1 MTFCLS
7 IISVPMLPDL
17 LLAFSNSQSSVSLI
31 IIGLLALAG
40 GVIMMMQ
47 HKQVIDEVMNSD
59 EDPRIQ
65 LFERRKFRR
74 RSLASAMI
82 AAIGIL
88 MIALPWAREPGAF
101 FGLVTILMLLLLA
114 VLFLA
119 FLDLMSVSLQTVTN
133 KASAREEMLD
143 EYLRRR
149 KELEQNEESEPS
161 DA

>member
-88 MIALPWAREPGAF
+88 MIALP
-101 FGLVTILMLLLLA
+101 
-114 VLFLA
+114 
-119 FLDLMSVSLQTVTN
+119 
-133 KASAREEMLD
+133 
-143 EYLRRR
+143 
-149 KELEQNEESEPS
+149 
-161 DA
+161 

>member
-1 MTFCLS
+1 MTFC
-7 IISVPMLPDL
+7 ISVFTVASLQDL
-17 LLAFSNSQSSVSLI
+17 TLAVSSGRSRVSLI

-40 GVIMMMQ
+40 GVIMMKY
-47 HKQVIDEVMNSD
+47 HKQAIDEVMNSD
-59 EDPRIQ
+59 KDTRIQ

-101 FGLVTILMLLLLA
+101 FGLITIVMLLLLA

-119 FLDLMSVSLQTVTN
+119 FLDLMSVSLQTVTSN
-133 KASAREEMLD
+133 ASAREDMVD

-161 DA
+161 DV